1 MMMDVENLFSKYTI
15 LSEFQ
20 LKFAVHTCWTHSF
33 IIANCDVTLHYTR
46 VPLPMRPG
54 VAT

>member
-1 MMMDVENLFSKYTI
+1 MLLAYRHMSELDVFISPDQTVV
-15 LSEFQ
+15 F
-20 LKFAVHTCWTHSF
+20 TCWTQHHSF
-33 IIANCDVTLHYTR
+33 IIANSDVTLHYTR